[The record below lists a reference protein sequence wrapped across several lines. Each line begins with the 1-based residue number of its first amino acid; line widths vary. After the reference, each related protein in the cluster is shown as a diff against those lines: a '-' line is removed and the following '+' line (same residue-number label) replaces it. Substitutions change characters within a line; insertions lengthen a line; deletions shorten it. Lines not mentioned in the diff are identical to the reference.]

1 MKRLR
6 MCYNNIM
13 RKGAFFVNRL
23 FVAIDG
29 NSLMHRAFHAIAEL
43 DDGSGNPTNA
53 IYGFAGMLLKV
64 LREYE
69 PSHLAVA
76 FDMHGPTF
84 RHLAYDAYKGTRKP
98 TDEKLRPQFPR
109 VKELLRAMG
118 ATVIETPS
126 FEADDILGTLA
137 RMCEEAGMPAMIVTG
152 DRDALQLVTENT
164 HVLYTRRGISDTVE
178 FDPAAVLSQYGVTPA
193 QVPDLKGLMG
203 DASDN
208 IPGVPGVGEKTALK
222 LLGEYGSVE
231 GVLEHAAEQKGKLRE
246 RLETGR
252 ESAEKSK
259 WLATISRE
267 APLTVSLDECLLGD
281 LSGAKSAFEALGFRS
296 LEGRLESVAASRR
309 GDAPAEAPTPVE
321 TIDFGEET
329 PLHTA
334 EEIAAWIDGVDECAL
349 HAGESVTLACRR
361 GCARITLGGDL
372 LAPGMSVEDVYAA
385 LAPLFRKAG
394 CLRLWGAKALLRSLD
409 ALGFSFEASC
419 VRDDALLADWLLD
432 PLKSA
437 KERRFDGDAAAL
449 WRLCDE
455 HNAALEA
462 EGMTALYREME
473 LPLMGVLLSM
483 EREGVM
489 VDRDFLQEMGVE
501 LSAAEARLRDEII
514 ECTGGVPFNLNSPK
528 QLGEV
533 LFERLALPSGRKT
546 SRGWSTDAD
555 TLEALRGLH
564 PAIEKLL
571 EYRRVTKLNATYIV
585 GLTEKIDR
593 DGRVRSLFDQTA
605 TVTGRLSSNEPNLQ
619 NIPVRTEEGR
629 KIRRAFVARPGWL
642 LADADYSQIELR
654 ILAHLSGDENMIDA
668 FVKGQDIHARTAAEV
683 YGVPLDEVTPQMRS
697 ASKAVNF
704 GIVYGISDFGLARNI
719 GVSRKEAAAF
729 IERYFARYPGVKRF
743 MDAAVADGKAL
754 GCARTMFGR
763 RRPLPELQS
772 ANYNVRSFGERAA
785 MNTPVQGAAA
795 DIIKLAMARVHQ
807 ALCAEKMRARLILQV
822 HDELIVECPPEEAER
837 VRAILTDCMENVV
850 RLRVPLVADAHCAE
864 SWFDAK

>member
-1 MKRLR
+1 M
-6 MCYNNIM
+6 
-13 RKGAFFVNRL
+13 NRL

-43 DDGSGNPTNA
+43 DDGQGNPTNA
-53 IYGFAGMLLKV
+53 VYGFTGMLLKV

-98 TDEKLRPQFPR
+98 TDERLRPQFPR
-109 VKELLRAMG
+109 VKELLGAMG
-118 ATVIETPS
+118 ATIIEVPS

-137 RMCEEAGMPAMIVTG
+137 RKCEEAGLPAMLVTG
-152 DRDALQLVTENT
+152 DRDALQLVTDTT

-178 FDPAAVLSQYGVTPA
+178 FDPATVLSQYGVTPA

-231 GVLEHAAEQKGKLRE
+231 GVLAHASEQKGKLRE
-246 RLETGR
+246 KLEAGR

-267 APLTVSLDECLLGD
+267 APLETTLEDCLLGD
-281 LSGAKSAFEALGFRS
+281 LSGAKDAFEALAFRS
-296 LEGRLESVAASRR
+296 LEGRLEQVAAMRR
-309 GDAPAEAPTPVE
+309 TDAPAPAPALE
-321 TIDFGEET
+321 FGEET
-329 PLHTA
+329 ALETA
-334 EEIAAWIDGVDECAL
+334 EEIAAWIEGVEECAL
-349 HAGESVTLACRR
+349 CPGESITLACRK
-361 GCARITLGGDL
+361 GCARITLMGDL
-372 LAPGMSVEDVYAA
+372 LSPGLREEEAFAA
-385 LAPLFRKAG
+385 LAPLFNRKN

-409 ALGFSFEASC
+409 ALGLRFEAAC
-419 VRDDALLADWLLD
+419 VRDDALLSDWLLD

-437 KERRFDGDAAAL
+437 KERRFDGGAVEL

-473 LPLMGVLLSM
+473 LPLTGVLLSM
-483 EREGVM
+483 EREGFM
-489 VDRDFLQEMGVE
+489 VDRRFLEEMGVE
-501 LSAAEARLRDEII
+501 LTAAENRLREEII
-514 ECTGGVPFNLNSPK
+514 AETGGVPFNLNSPK

-555 TLEALRGLH
+555 TLEGLRGQH

-629 KIRRAFVARPGWL
+629 RIRRAFIARPGWL
-642 LADADYSQIELR
+642 LVDADYSQIELR

-683 YGVPLDEVTPQMRS
+683 YGVPLEEVTPQMRS

-743 MDAAVADGKAL
+743 MDSAVADGKAL

-772 ANYNVRSFGERAA
+772 SNYNIRSFGERAA

-795 DIIKLAMARVHQ
+795 DIIKLAMVRVYE
-807 ALCAEKMRARLILQV
+807 ALRAEKMQARLILQV
-822 HDELIVECPPEEAER
+822 HDELIVECPPDEAG
-837 VRAILTDCMENVV
+837 RAEALLTGCMENVAQ
-850 RLRVPLVADAHCAE
+850 LRVPLVADAHCAE

>member
-1 MKRLR
+1 M
-6 MCYNNIM
+6 
-13 RKGAFFVNRL
+13 NRL

-29 NSLMHRAFHAIAEL
+29 NSLMHRAFHSIAEL
-43 DDGSGNPTNA
+43 DDGQGNPTNA
-53 IYGFAGMLLKV
+53 VYGFTGMLLKV

-98 TDEKLRPQFPR
+98 TDERLRPQFPR
-109 VKELLRAMG
+109 VKELLGAMG
-118 ATVIETPS
+118 AMIIEVPS

-137 RMCEEAGMPAMIVTG
+137 RKCEEAGLPAMLVTG
-152 DRDALQLVTENT
+152 DRDALQLVTDTT

-178 FDPAAVLSQYGVTPA
+178 FDPATVLSQYGVTPA

-231 GVLEHAAEQKGKLRE
+231 GVLAHASEQKGKLRE
-246 RLETGR
+246 KLEAGR

-267 APLTVSLDECLLGD
+267 APLETTLEDCLLGD
-281 LSGAKSAFEALGFRS
+281 LSGAKDAFEALAFRS
-296 LEGRLESVAASRR
+296 LEGRLEQVAAMRR
-309 GDAPAEAPTPVE
+309 TDAPAEAPAPAPALE
-321 TIDFGEET
+321 FGEET
-329 PLHTA
+329 ALETA
-334 EEIAAWIDGVDECAL
+334 EEIAAWIEGVEECAL
-349 HAGESVTLACRR
+349 CPGESITLACRK
-361 GCARITLGGDL
+361 GCARITLMGDL
-372 LAPGMSVEDVYAA
+372 LSPGLREEEAFAA
-385 LAPLFRKAG
+385 LAPLFNRKN
-394 CLRLWGAKALLRSLD
+394 CLRLGGAKALLRSLD
-409 ALGFSFEASC
+409 ALGLRFEAAC
-419 VRDDALLADWLLD
+419 VRDDALLSDWLLD

-437 KERRFDGDAAAL
+437 KERKFDGGAVEL

-455 HNAALEA
+455 HSAALEA

-473 LPLMGVLLSM
+473 LPLTGVLLSM
-483 EREGVM
+483 EREGFM
-489 VDRDFLQEMGVE
+489 VDRRFLEEMGVE
-501 LSAAEARLRDEII
+501 LTAAENRLREEII
-514 ECTGGVPFNLNSPK
+514 AETGGVPFNLNSPK

-555 TLEALRGLH
+555 TLEGLRGQH

-629 KIRRAFVARPGWL
+629 RIRRAFIARPGWL
-642 LADADYSQIELR
+642 LVDADYSQIELR

-683 YGVPLDEVTPQMRS
+683 YGVPLEEVTPQMRS

-743 MDAAVADGKAL
+743 MDSAVADGKAL

-772 ANYNVRSFGERAA
+772 SNYNIRSFGERAA

-795 DIIKLAMARVHQ
+795 DIIKLAMVRVYE
-807 ALCAEKMRARLILQV
+807 ALRAEKMQARLILQV
-822 HDELIVECPPEEAER
+822 HDELIVECPPDEAG
-837 VRAILTDCMENVV
+837 RAEALLTGCMENVAQ
-850 RLRVPLVADAHCAE
+850 LRVPLVADAHCAE

>member
-1 MKRLR
+1 M
-6 MCYNNIM
+6 
-13 RKGAFFVNRL
+13 NRL

-43 DDGSGNPTNA
+43 DDGQGNPTNA
-53 IYGFAGMLLKV
+53 VYGFTGMLLKV

-98 TDEKLRPQFPR
+98 TDERLRPQFPR
-109 VKELLRAMG
+109 VKELLGAMG
-118 ATVIETPS
+118 ATIIEVPS

-137 RMCEEAGMPAMIVTG
+137 RRCEEAGLPAMLVTG
-152 DRDALQLVTENT
+152 DRDALQLVTDTT

-178 FDPAAVLSQYGVTPA
+178 FDPATVLSQYGVTPA

-231 GVLEHAAEQKGKLRE
+231 GVLAHASEQKGKLRE
-246 RLETGR
+246 KLEAGR

-267 APLTVSLDECLLGD
+267 APLETTLEDCLLGD
-281 LSGAKSAFEALGFRS
+281 LSGAKDAFEALAFRS
-296 LEGRLESVAASRR
+296 LEGRLEQVAAMRR
-309 GDAPAEAPTPVE
+309 TDAPAPAPALE
-321 TIDFGEET
+321 FGEET
-329 PLHTA
+329 ALETA
-334 EEIAAWIDGVDECAL
+334 EEIAAWIEGVEECAL
-349 HAGESVTLACRR
+349 CPGESITLACRK
-361 GCARITLGGDL
+361 GCARITLMGDL
-372 LAPGMSVEDVYAA
+372 LSPGLREEEAFAA
-385 LAPLFRKAG
+385 LAPLFNRKN

-409 ALGFSFEASC
+409 ALGLRFEAAC
-419 VRDDALLADWLLD
+419 VRDDALLSDWLLD

-437 KERRFDGDAAAL
+437 KERKFDGGAAEL

-455 HNAALEA
+455 HNASLEA

-473 LPLMGVLLSM
+473 LPLTGVLLSM
-483 EREGVM
+483 EREGFM
-489 VDRDFLQEMGVE
+489 VDRKFLEEMGVE
-501 LSAAEARLRDEII
+501 LTAAENRLREEII
-514 ECTGGVPFNLNSPK
+514 AETGGVPFNLNSPK

-555 TLEALRGLH
+555 TLEGLRGQH

-629 KIRRAFVARPGWL
+629 RIRRAFIARPGWL
-642 LADADYSQIELR
+642 LVDADYSQIELR

-683 YGVPLDEVTPQMRS
+683 YGVPLEEVTPQMRS

-743 MDAAVADGKAL
+743 MDSAVADGKAL

-772 ANYNVRSFGERAA
+772 SNYNIRSFGERAA

-795 DIIKLAMARVHQ
+795 DIIKLAMVRVYE
-807 ALCAEKMRARLILQV
+807 ALRAEKMQARLILQV
-822 HDELIVECPPEEAER
+822 HDELIVECPPDEAG
-837 VRAILTDCMENVV
+837 RAEAFLTGCMENVAQ
-850 RLRVPLVADAHCAE
+850 LRVPLVADAHCAE

>member
-1 MKRLR
+1 M
-6 MCYNNIM
+6 
-13 RKGAFFVNRL
+13 NRL

-43 DDGSGNPTNA
+43 DDGQGNPTNA
-53 IYGFAGMLLKV
+53 VYGFTGMLLKV

-98 TDEKLRPQFPR
+98 TDERLRPQFPR
-109 VKELLRAMG
+109 VKELLGAMG
-118 ATVIETPS
+118 ATIIEVPS

-137 RMCEEAGMPAMIVTG
+137 RKCEEAGLPAMLVTG
-152 DRDALQLVTENT
+152 DRDALQLVTDTT

-178 FDPAAVLSQYGVTPA
+178 FDPATVLSQYGVNPA

-208 IPGVPGVGEKTALK
+208 IPGVPGVGDKTALK

-231 GVLEHAAEQKGKLRE
+231 GVLAHASEQKGKLRE
-246 RLETGR
+246 KLEAGR

-267 APLTVSLDECLLGD
+267 APLETTLEDCLLGD
-281 LSGAKSAFEALGFRS
+281 LSGAKDAFEALAFRS
-296 LEGRLESVAASRR
+296 LEGRLEQVAAMRR
-309 GDAPAEAPTPVE
+309 TDAPAEAPAPAPALE
-321 TIDFGEET
+321 FGEET
-329 PLHTA
+329 ALETA
-334 EEIAAWIDGVDECAL
+334 EEIAAWIEGVEECAL
-349 HAGESVTLACRR
+349 CPGESITLACRK
-361 GCARITLGGDL
+361 GCARITLMGDL
-372 LAPGMSVEDVYAA
+372 LSPGLREEEAFAA
-385 LAPLFRKAG
+385 LAPLFNRKN

-409 ALGFSFEASC
+409 ALGLRFEAAC
-419 VRDDALLADWLLD
+419 ARDDALLSDWLLD

-437 KERRFDGDAAAL
+437 KERKFDGGAVEL

-483 EREGVM
+483 EREGFM
-489 VDRDFLQEMGVE
+489 VDRRFLEEMGVE
-501 LSAAEARLRDEII
+501 LTAAENRLREEII
-514 ECTGGVPFNLNSPK
+514 AETGGVPFNLNSPK

-555 TLEALRGLH
+555 TLEGLRGQH
-564 PAIEKLL
+564 PSIEKLL

-629 KIRRAFVARPGWL
+629 RIRRAFIARPGWL
-642 LADADYSQIELR
+642 LVDADYSQIELR
-654 ILAHLSGDENMIDA
+654 IRAHLSGDENMIDA
-668 FVKGQDIHARTAAEV
+668 FVKGQDLHARTAAEV
-683 YGVPLDEVTPQMRS
+683 YGVPLEEVTPQMRS

-743 MDAAVADGKAL
+743 MDSAVADGKAL

-772 ANYNVRSFGERAA
+772 SNYNIRSFGERAA

-795 DIIKLAMARVHQ
+795 DIIKLAMVRVY
-807 ALCAEKMRARLILQV
+807 
-822 HDELIVECPPEEAER
+822 
-837 VRAILTDCMENVV
+837 
-850 RLRVPLVADAHCAE
+850 
-864 SWFDAK
+864 